1 MRLKATPTQVLSL
14 AGNGVVIPA
23 APLFLPPLRTEVEA
37 TTWASSLK
45 ENTQE
50 NMVAG
55 GSHQDCTM
63 KEMHRC
69 WR

>member
-1 MRLKATPTQVLSL
+1 MCFLLHQSLFYTFVRYFQFQFQFWFQSSRLH
-14 AGNGVVIPA
+14 I
-23 APLFLPPLRTEVEA
+23 
-37 TTWASSLK
+37 K
-45 ENTQE
+45 EGNTQE